1 MRICLQRVSKASVTV
16 DGDVIGA
23 IGKGLVLLVGLKAG
37 DDESLAG
44 PMAKKVCELRI
55 FEDDDDKMNLS
66 LLDLGYELLIISQFT
81 LYADT
86 RKGRRPS
93 FTGAM
98 PPPEAE
104 KLYLRIIETFRSM
117 GVTVATGRFGAK
129 MLVEIHNWGPVTIV
143 LES

>member
-1 MRICLQRVSKASVTV
+1 MRICLQRVTKASVSV
-16 DGDVIGA
+16 NGEVVGA
-23 IGKGLVLLVGLKAG
+23 IGRGLVLLVGLKSG
-37 DDESLAG
+37 DEESLIA
-44 PMAKKVCELRI
+44 PMARKVCELRI
-55 FEDDDDKMNLS
+55 FEDENDKMNLS
-66 LLDLGYELLIISQFT
+66 LSDLGYEVLIISQFT

-98 PPPEAE
+98 PPEQAE
-104 KLYLRIIETFRSM
+104 KLYLRMIETFRSM

>member
-1 MRICLQRVSKASVTV
+1 MRVCLQRVSQASVTV
-16 DGDVIGA
+16 DGEIVGS
-23 IGKGLVLLVGLKAG
+23 IGKGLVLLIGLKAG
-37 DDESLAG
+37 DDESLIA
-44 PMAKKVCELRI
+44 PMAKKVAELRI
-55 FEDDDDKMNLS
+55 FEDENDKMNLS
-66 LLDLGYELLIISQFT
+66 LSDLSYEVLVISQFT

-98 PPPEAE
+98 PPDQAE

-117 GVTVATGRFGAK
+117 GITVATGRFGAK